1 MEKKTGKKIV
11 IGGLAIVLIGA
22 AAFAGG
28 KMISNHF
35 SNKSTTENAE
45 DVDADA
51 EKTLHLSLSTD
62 AMEGSTVYQL
72 AQNFAN
78 RVEDATNGKLVV
90 DLYEYGMLGKN
101 SDTIQM
107 MGDGSQTA
115 DLLFVP
121 IQAMVDVGCEDAGVM
136 LKAGTF
142 KNHEDFAKWST
153 SSKAANVLAEAEKAG
168 VGCKGLFVLED
179 GFYQTFLAGDEP
191 ISGKTI
197 LGLGFDGSEPYYA
210 KKGATY
216 EFGPYVDIPDR
227 VTAGTIIGAEL
238 PLDEYEEEKMSEYL
252 PYIVC
257 DNHLADSY
265 EAVITLATAD
275 KIGEENVKI
284 LQKAGQDT
292 VKEYADILAR
302 TDEQTIERL
311 TANGATE
318 TKLK

>member
-1 MEKKTGKKIV
+1 MEKKIGKKLV
-11 IGGLAIVLIGA
+11 IGGIAIVLVGA
-22 AAFAGG
+22 AVLIGG
-28 KMISNHF
+28 KAVASHF
-35 SNKSTTENAE
+35 NKESTTENVG
-45 DVDADA
+45 DTSA

-62 AMEGSTVYQL
+62 AMEGSTIYQM
-72 AQNFAN
+72 AQNFAD

-90 DLYEYGMLGKN
+90 DLYEYGVLGKN

-107 MGDGSQTA
+107 LDGSTQTA

-121 IQAMVDVGCEDAGVM
+121 TQAMVDVGCDGANTM
-136 LKAGTF
+136 LKAGAF
-142 KNHEDFAKWST
+142 KNHEDFAKWSV
-153 SSKAANVLAEAEKAG
+153 SSKASNILAEAEKSG
-168 VGCKGLFVLED
+168 IGCKGLFLLED
-179 GFYQTFLAGDEP
+179 GFYQTFLAGDES
-191 ISGKTI
+191 ISKKTI
-197 LGLGFDGSEPYYA
+197 LGLGFEGSEEYYT

-238 PLDEYEEEKMSEYL
+238 PLDEYEEEKMYEYI
-252 PYIVC
+252 PYIIH

-265 EAVITLATAD
+265 EAVITLTAAD

-284 LQKAGQDT
+284 LQKAGQYA
-292 VKEYADILAR
+292 VKEYADILTQ
-302 TDEQTIERL
+302 TDSQTIERL